1 MHIISIL
8 KKGGLD
14 RMLDVENIS
23 LNSKKLDRMKVSI
36 LEIEQQN
43 LKTKDKSNDAMV
55 DAVRKI
61 IIDEVNKS
69 Y

>member
-43 LKTKDKSNDAMV
+43 LKTKEKSNDAMV
-55 DAVRKI
+55 DTVRKI

>member
-1 MHIISIL
+1 
-8 KKGGLD
+8 
-14 RMLDVENIS
+14 MLDVGNIS

-43 LKTKDKSNDAMV
+43 LKTREKSNDAMV
-55 DAVRKI
+55 DAIRKI
-61 IIDEVNKS
+61 VIDEVNKS

>member
-1 MHIISIL
+1 M
-8 KKGGLD
+8 KKGGLG
-14 RMLDVENIS
+14 RMLDVGNIS

-43 LKTKDKSNDAMV
+43 LKTREKSNDAMV
-55 DAVRKI
+55 DAIRKI
-61 IIDEVNKS
+61 VIDEVNKS